1 MQVDKENAVKL
12 KHNNRTYYFCCENC
26 KKKFLAQGPS
36 KEPQRPQTKNIYTCP
51 MHPEISSGEPGD
63 CPKCGMRLE
72 PKLPPA
78 EQEDDNNEEKL
89 LSLRFWASVA
99 LTTPVAIMS
108 LGEMNPV
115 FNLNAVIPCGISR
128 WLQFLFSTPVVLWA
142 GNIFLL
148 RPGNQL

>member
-1 MQVDKENAVKL
+1 MKDPICGMQVDKENAVKL

-78 EQEDDNNEEKL
+78 EQEDDNNEEK
-89 LSLRFWASVA
+89 
-99 LTTPVAIMS
+99 VAIFKV
-108 LGEMNPV
+108 L
-115 FNLNAVIPCGISR
+115 GISSIDNACCYYVAWR
-128 WLQFLFSTPVVLWA
+128 NEPR
-142 GNIFLL
+142 I
-148 RPGNQL
+148 